1 MTQFKPNE
9 VIPLV
14 KQRQTEKCVNK
25 RIKIMDDD
33 LDLYD
38 LLLFNTNAVE
48 GTPLGSNFRS
58 FTSNEPRTFAD
69 KLVSLLVSGE
79 LIINVPYKG
88 ADERERTRYDTA
100 EKFWAGSLA
109 QADERLERALKQ
121 VLEVQIATQL
131 SLRGT
136 CAARVLIRN
145 KGDKTAFVDITP
157 YDPRHC
163 VWEASDE
170 GMIWFCAVTTRTV
183 AQIRKEYPKANL
195 PFGDTEVMDVY
206 DFYDEE
212 NNFVLAEGNTQ
223 TTGTGNF
230 IKLKKETQHG
240 QTEVPVI
247 VVPGGSYSG
256 LKPGPLNKDVLPP
269 GYGES
274 VFASVREL
282 YPVLNE
288 VMSIY
293 LELVAK
299 SRDQTYVLYSDSD
312 IEIEENPN
320 DPNGVL
326 HLDARDKL
334 QPIEVPET
342 TKDAAQLV
350 GLIQAMIQRGTL
362 PQTAFGELAFQ
373 LSGFAITQLRQSL
386 FSTMEPNLRAMALF
400 YKRVCMLLSD
410 QLVTDTTNPLELSGQ
425 DRNREWFMETFNAT
439 DLENIPRPNV
449 KIAPQLP
456 QDDAQK
462 LQLAQSFRQGP
473 NNRPLLPDVI
483 ILDEILEM
491 SDANKIIQMVDEQ
504 MAGASHPAAQAILLA
519 KAADEMGREDI
530 RDIYLLEVQ
539 KALAPAPTLGPI
551 VGPGGLGAGPG
562 GGPSPSIL
570 PPEVGGLV
578 NAGGQPGSQG
588 PSVAPGTP
596 RPGANI

>member
-1 MTQFKPNE
+1 MAYKVND
-9 VIPLV
+9 VIKMV
-14 KQRQTEKCVNK
+14 KARQMEKGVVQRLQL
-25 RIKIMDDD
+25 MDQD

-38 LLLFNTNAVE
+38 LIEFNTNAVD

-79 LIINVPYKG
+79 LIINIPYRG
-88 ADERERTRYDTA
+88 ADEGERERYDKA
-100 EKFWAGSLA
+100 EQFWAGSLD

-121 VLEVQIATQL
+121 VLEIQIATQL
-131 SLRGT
+131 SVRGT

-145 KGDKTAFVDITP
+145 KGDKTAFVDVTP
-157 YDPRHC
+157 FDPRHC

-170 GMIWFCAVTTRTV
+170 GMLWFCAVTTRTV
-183 AQIRKEYPKANL
+183 AQIRHEYPKASL
-195 PFGDTEVMDVY
+195 PWADTEILDVY

-212 NNFVLAEGNTQ
+212 HNFVLAEGNTQ
-223 TTGTGNF
+223 TTGTNQY
-230 IKLKKETQHG
+230 IKLKAETKHG
-240 QTEVPVI
+240 QEEVPII

-256 LKPGPLNKDVLPP
+256 LKPGPLNRDILPS

-274 VFASVREL
+274 VFSSVRGL
-282 YPVLNE
+282 YPILNE

-312 IEIEENPN
+312 VEIEENPN

-326 HLDARDKL
+326 HLEARDKL
-334 QPIEVPET
+334 TPIEIPET

-400 YKRVCMLLSD
+400 YKRLCMMLGD
-410 QLVTDTTNPLELSGQ
+410 QMKTDKTNPLELSGQ
-425 DRNREWFMETFNAT
+425 DRNREWFVETFNAG

-456 QDDAQK
+456 QDDQQK

-473 NNRPLLPDVI
+473 NGRPLLPDRV

-491 SDANKIIQMVDEQ
+491 SDAGKILQMVDEQ
-504 MAGASHPAAQAILLA
+504 MAGTSHPAAQAILWA
-519 KAADEMGREDI
+519 KAADDMGREDI
-530 RDIYLLEVQ
+530 RDIYLQEVQ
-539 KALAPAPTLGPI
+539 KALAPAPGPLGPT
-551 VGPGGLGAGPG
+551 GPGPAAP
-562 GGPSPSIL
+562 GGPSPSSL
-570 PPEVGGLV
+570 PPEAQGLV
-578 NAGGQPGSQG
+578 NAGGQPGTQG
-588 PSVAPGTP
+588 PQVAPGSP
-596 RPGANI
+596 RPGQF